1 MDTLDTKEFV
11 SYNWPKF
18 TEVILSWFNL
28 ADEWQC
34 VTVGVNDAYIISKL
48 LNGIS
53 NVNSEIGVSSLT
65 QNKGIKEY
73 VYTYKDK
80 GYKVLLDTIQ
90 RMIKIKKIN

>member
-11 SYNWPKF
+11 CYNWSKF
-18 TEVILSWFNL
+18 TEVILSWFNS

-34 VTVGVNDAYIISKL
+34 VTVGVNDTYIISKL
-48 LNGIS
+48 LNGIYK
-53 NVNSEIGVSSLT
+53 VNSEIGFSSLT

-80 GYKVLLDTIQ
+80 GYKVNFDTTQ
-90 RMIKIKKIN
+90 RIIKIKKIN